1 MGNNLKKRR
10 FIPDRQ
16 PKTPKRELKESQQD
30 SSAKIVSAIETQTSI
45 LSSDIKSSETNLAA
59 QIAKSEI
66 DTRLTV
72 EGYGLALQENLQDGT
87 TEIVSQIRKH
97 TSSLNSELKSSE
109 NNMSSLIEK
118 SEICTRRTLEDTEM
132 ALKESQQDCTTEILS
147 QTASL
152 GRKIDHL
159 MDVTKRV
166 NADCSKDKDIEN
178 RTSAGQDDYFKKC
191 QGKYK
196 RNIFYPT
203 FTANSVD

>member
-16 PKTPKRELKESQQD
+16 PKTPKRKLKESQQD
-30 SSAKIVSAIETQTSI
+30 SSAKSVSAIETQTLF
-45 LSSDIKSSETNLAA
+45 LSSEIKSSETNLAA

-66 DTRLTV
+66 DTRLSV
-72 EGYGLALQENLQDGT
+72 EGYEIALQENLQDGT

-109 NNMSSLIEK
+109 NNLSALIEK
-118 SEICTRRTLEDTEM
+118 SEICTRRTLEDTET
-132 ALKESQQDCTTEILS
+132 ALKESQQDCTNEILS

-166 NADCSKDKDIEN
+166 NAYCSKDKAIEN

-196 RNIFYPT
+196 RNIL
-203 FTANSVD
+203 